1 VTTAAQ
7 AAPSPPSRTGRPPRW
22 FPGDRRVWVA
32 AGAVLLVL
40 AAVATVEL
48 LRPRGVYTGTNSIS
62 TRGVAVE
69 VPDDRRFCV
78 NGLAVPGGTGM
89 VYLDFMGPAA
99 QPRIDGELYVGDRL
113 ARTTLPAGPAGQH
126 ALGFAVPEVP
136 GDGAHA
142 GRFCLTP
149 RGGPVALGGMLGL
162 QHDQVAPTLAGLD
175 VPTRVGVWFRPPLG
189 ERRTLLSLL
198 PDIAHRA
205 ALFRPGWVGP
215 WTYWAVM
222 LLLTPLLCYASV
234 RLLARSLAGER
245 PRVPAAVAVG
255 LVALVNGAVFATF
268 IPAFQTPDEPDHVA
282 YVQILGETGHR
293 PSGDA
298 ARGAFSQEEVVAL
311 DAVRAFSTVERF
323 DGRPPWRE
331 ADLDRWR
338 TTASEPLGRDE
349 GGGASTAA
357 SHRPG
362 YYLAAAPAY
371 LAARDSGFFAS
382 MWAMR
387 LVSALFGAITAA
399 CTVLFIRELAPRA
412 SLGAAVLG
420 GLLVAC
426 LPQFAF
432 MSGAVNNDAGITAI
446 SAVALWLTARAVRRG
461 LPWPTMV
468 ALGAVAAL
476 VVLFKQ
482 TGIALYPAIFV
493 AIALAAVF
501 MRDRRALLGLGAG
514 VAGFAVGRLI
524 IMLVD
529 QLVTPVP
536 VEGATGSGLIAAGG
550 VVRTVLDRPTLV
562 LSYLWQTFLPP
573 LPFMT
578 DLFTGSSLPVMDTY
592 VREGF
597 ASFGWYTMEFAPW
610 VYRGIA
616 VALLALGASALAA
629 GWRYRGWLGRNLPQ
643 LALVVLSIAGVIGGV
658 TAAYVSAS
666 PRSGELP
673 EQGRYAFTA
682 LPALAAVAVAAVY
695 GLPRRWRPVVAGGVL
710 AALLALLWASQMMLL
725 QRFYT

>member
-1 VTTAAQ
+1 MA
-7 AAPSPPSRTGRPPRW
+7 
-22 FPGDRRVWVA
+22 
-32 AGAVLLVL
+32 
-40 AAVATVEL
+40 
-48 LRPRGVYTGTNSIS
+48 
-62 TRGVAVE
+62 
-69 VPDDRRFCV
+69 
-78 NGLAVPGGTGM
+78 
-89 VYLDFMGPAA
+89 
-99 QPRIDGELYVGDRL
+99 
-113 ARTTLPAGPAGQH
+113 
-126 ALGFAVPEVP
+126 
-136 GDGAHA
+136 
-142 GRFCLTP
+142 
-149 RGGPVALGGMLGL
+149 RGGP
-162 QHDQVAPTLAGLD
+162 
-175 VPTRVGVWFRPPLG
+175 
-189 ERRTLLSLL
+189 
-198 PDIAHRA
+198 
-205 ALFRPGWVGP
+205 
-215 WTYWAVM
+215 
-222 LLLTPLLCYASV
+222 
-234 RLLARSLAGER
+234 RSLARR
-245 PRVPAAVAVG
+245 PRPSRS
-255 LVALVNGAVFATF
+255 GATRA
-268 IPAFQTPDEPDHVA
+268 
-282 YVQILGETGHR
+282 
-293 PSGDA
+293 A
-298 ARGAFSQEEVVAL
+298 AR
-311 DAVRAFSTVERF
+311 R
-323 DGRPPWRE
+323 
-331 ADLDRWR
+331 
-338 TTASEPLGRDE
+338 
-349 GGGASTAA
+349 TAA

-382 MWAMR
+382 LWAMR

-399 CTVLFIRELAPRA
+399 CTVLFIRELAPRV

-432 MSGAVNNDAGITAI
+432 MSGAVNNDAGITAV

-461 LPWPTMV
+461 LPWPTMA

-482 TGIALYPAIFV
+482 TGIALYPAIFA
-493 AIALAAVF
+493 AIALAALF

-514 VAGFAVGRLI
+514 IAGFVAGRLV

-529 QLVTPVP
+529 QLVTPLP
-536 VEGATGSGLIAAGG
+536 VEGASGGGLIAAGG

-616 VALLALGASALAA
+616 VALLALGASAVAA

-658 TAAYVSAS
+658 TAAYVSAT

-695 GLPRRWRPVVAGGVL
+695 GLPRRWRPVAAGGLL
-710 AALLALLWASQMMLL
+710 AALLALLWASQLMLL